1 MVLEKLIEFLLQHN
15 IKVKEYPDK
24 KGMLLSEH
32 LLGTQIVTIA
42 SHIPDDFPLTLPKFH
57 LQEREK
63 YGALAHVAWGED
75 GFADICYGAESYN
88 IDYTRPEF
96 IFLSA
101 LTKMLELLDKS
112 LNDEDFNKKELLR
125 EFVGVW
131 RFHIPNNATTLTCL
145 VEPTE
150 TFDDLII
157 RVPNSKK
164 TNNNV
169 KVLAINSSLNQCNS
183 NHLFIK
189 ELNSKRYSTE
199 GKGVILS
206 LPVLPLPPEPNE
218 PIISWWKNVLWALP
232 TNLQNDLLEKGRLT
246 KTKKFYIVCQA
257 KNEDGQAWFALQ
269 CSNIKKENVPI
280 HTKYLSSWDINAIA
294 LDVISKENLLSRIGI
309 ENHLSDKKVCL
320 IGCGSVGGYIADM
333 LASSGVGEIT
343 LVDPDVFQIE
353 NLHRHYLD
361 SNYINCFKTA
371 ALKFSLENKYPFIK
385 INTSKKRLL
394 DYCNAEKLTSF
405 DLVICAT
412 GNITHERKINEFITQ
427 NKIPTPIIFSWV
439 EAYGVGGHAI
449 AVLPNSKGCLN
460 CVFIDNESSE
470 LSLYPNIN
478 FIQKDQKI
486 KKSHAGCGTEFI
498 AYSNIDA
505 IQTATISS
513 QLALKI
519 LSNQLIQS
527 SYISWRGED
536 SLALKNGI
544 NLSHRFYRFKDVM
557 QITPLAREECHEC

>member
-1 MVLEKLIEFLLQHN
+1 MVLEQLIEFLLQHN
-15 IKVKEYPDK
+15 IKVKEHPDK

-32 LLGTQIVTIA
+32 LLGAKTVTIA
-42 SHIPDDFPLTLPKFH
+42 SHIPDDFPLTLPTFH
-57 LQEREK
+57 LHERQK
-63 YGALAHVAWGED
+63 YGALAHVAWGKD

-88 IDYTRPEF
+88 IDYSCPEYV
-96 IFLSA
+96 FLSA
-101 LTKMLELLDKS
+101 LTKMLEVLDNS
-112 LNDEDFNKKELLR
+112 LNNKDLNKKELLR

-131 RFHIPNNATTLTCL
+131 RFHIPDNATALTCL
-145 VEPTE
+145 AEPTE
-150 TFDDLII
+150 TFDDLMI
-157 RVPNSKK
+157 RVPNNKK

-169 KVLAINSSLNQCNS
+169 KILAINSSLNQCNA
-183 NHLFIK
+183 NHLFIR
-189 ELNSKRYSTE
+189 ELNSKTRSTE

-218 PIISWWKNVLWALP
+218 SIISWWKNVLLALS
-232 TNLQNDLLEKGRLT
+232 TDLQNSLLEKGRLT
-246 KTKKFYIVCQA
+246 KTKNFYIVCHA
-257 KNEDGQAWFALQ
+257 KNEDGQVWFALQ
-269 CSNIKKENVPI
+269 CSNVKKENIPI
-280 HTKYLSSWDINAIA
+280 HAKYLGGWDISAIT

-353 NLHRHYLD
+353 NLHRHYLGA
-361 SNYINCFKTA
+361 NHVGFFKTK
-371 ALKFSLENKYPFIK
+371 ALKFFLENKYPFIK
-385 INTSKKRLL
+385 INTSKNRLL
-394 DYCNAEKLTSF
+394 DYCNAEKLTRF

-412 GNITHERKINEFITQ
+412 GNVTHERKINEYIIQ
-427 NKIPTPIIFSWV
+427 NKTPTPIIFSWV

-449 AVLPNSKGCLN
+449 AVLPDSKGCLN
-460 CVFIDNESSE
+460 CVFIDNESGE

-519 LSNQLIQS
+519 LPNQLAQS

-536 SLALKNGI
+536 GLALKNGI
-544 NLSHRFYRFKDVM
+544 NLSHRFYRFKDIM
-557 QITPLAREECHEC
+557 QINPLAREECHDC